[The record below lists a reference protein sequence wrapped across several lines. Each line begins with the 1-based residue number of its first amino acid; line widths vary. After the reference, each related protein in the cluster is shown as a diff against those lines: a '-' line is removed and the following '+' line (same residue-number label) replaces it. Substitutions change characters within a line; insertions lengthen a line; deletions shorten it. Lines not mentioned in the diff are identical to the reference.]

1 MRNIVKQ
8 VIGGKV
14 VIGKY
19 FFAALVTI
27 EPLKKRAASA
37 ALSGRLKYVRF
48 VRQSKQFNLKLPVT
62 FL

>member
-19 FFAALVTI
+19 FFAALMAI
-27 EPLKKRAASA
+27 KPFKRRAASA
-37 ALSGRLKYVRF
+37 ALSGRLKYVPF
-48 VRQSKQFNLKLPVT
+48 VRQSKQFNLKLPLT